1 LEIQNKIDEINKLA
15 PLYVIK
21 GEVVHGK
28 ALGRTVGKPTANLK
42 ADRDADIPPSG
53 VYATIG
59 IIDGKR
65 YKAVTNVGTR
75 PSVDNDNRVTI
86 ETFFLE
92 LNEDLYGKQIILE
105 FLGFIR
111 PTIKFENLAQ
121 VSNQIQKDIEVAY
134 SIF

>member
-1 LEIQNKIDEINKLA
+1 MKVENCNSQTPIYI
-15 PLYVIK
+15 IK
-21 GEVVHGK
+21 GKVVHGK
-28 ALGRTVGKPTANLK
+28 ALGRTVGRPTANLK
-42 ADRDADIPPSG
+42 ADKDAKIPPSG

-92 LNEDLYGKQIILE
+92 LNEDLYGKDITLE

-111 PTIKFENLAQ
+111 PTIKFENLEQ
-121 VSNQIQKDIEVAY
+121 VSVQIQKDIEVAY

>member
-1 LEIQNKIDEINKLA
+1 MTV
-15 PLYVIK
+15 LYTLK
-21 GEVVHGK
+21 GKVVHGK

-42 ADRDADIPPSG
+42 AEEGAVIPPGG

-75 PSVDNDNRVTI
+75 PSVDNDNCVTI
-86 ETFFLE
+86 ETFFLD
-92 LNEDLYGKQIILE
+92 LNEDLYGKDITLE
-105 FLGFIR
+105 FGGFIR
-111 PTIKFENLAQ
+111 PTIKFENLTQ
-121 VSNQIQKDIEVAY
+121 VSEQIQKDIEVAY

>member
-1 LEIQNKIDEINKLA
+1 MTAMFTL
-15 PLYVIK
+15 K

-42 ADRDADIPPSG
+42 VEKDAHIPPSG

-92 LNEDLYGKQIILE
+92 LNEDLYGKEIILE

-111 PTIKFENLAQ
+111 PTQKFENLEQ
-121 VSNQIQKDIEVAY
+121 VSAQIQKDIEVAY

>member
-1 LEIQNKIDEINKLA
+1 MQNNKNRMPIYTLT
-15 PLYVIK
+15 
-21 GEVVHGK
+21 GTVVHGK

-42 ADRDADIPPSG
+42 AEKDSVIPPSG

-65 YKAVTNVGTR
+65 YRAVTNVGTR

-86 ETFFLE
+86 ETFFLD
-92 LNEDLYGKQIILE
+92 LNEDLYEKEITLE
-105 FLGFIR
+105 FRGFIR
-111 PTIKFENLAQ
+111 PTMKFENLEQ
-121 VSNQIQKDIEVAY
+121 VSVQIQKDIEVAY

>member
-1 LEIQNKIDEINKLA
+1 MKIQDKKEQM
-15 PLYVIK
+15 PVCVIK

-28 ALGRTVGKPTANLK
+28 ALGRTVGRPTANLK
-42 ADRDADIPPSG
+42 ADKEAVIPPSG

-92 LNEDLYGKQIILE
+92 LNEDLYGKQITLE

-111 PTIKFENLAQ
+111 PTIKFDNLEQ
-121 VSNQIQKDIEVAY
+121 VSVQIQKDIEVAY

>member
-1 LEIQNKIDEINKLA
+1 MLQNNKT
-15 PLYVIK
+15 PIYIIK
-21 GEVVHGK
+21 GVVVHGK

-42 ADRDADIPPSG
+42 VEKDVVLPPGG
-53 VYATIG
+53 VYATVG

-75 PSVDNDNRVTI
+75 PSVDNETKVTV

-92 LNEDLYGKQIILE
+92 LNEDLYGKEIILE

-111 PTIKFENLAQ
+111 PTRKFENLEQ
-121 VSNQIQKDIEVAY
+121 VSAQIQKDIEVAY

>member
-1 LEIQNKIDEINKLA
+1 MTMTDDNKQ
-15 PLYVIK
+15 PLYMIK

-28 ALGRTVGKPTANLK
+28 ALGRTVGKPTANLRAEK
-42 ADRDADIPPSG
+42 DAVIPPSG

-92 LNEDLYGKQIILE
+92 LNENLYGKEIILE
-105 FLGFIR
+105 FIKFIR
-111 PTIKFENLAQ
+111 PTIKFDNLEQ
-121 VSNQIQKDIEVAY
+121 VSVQIQKDIELAY

>member
-1 LEIQNKIDEINKLA
+1 MKIQDKKKQTTNYI
-15 PLYVIK
+15 IK

-28 ALGRTVGKPTANLK
+28 ALGRTVGKPTANLR
-42 ADRDADIPPSG
+42 AEEGAVIPPSG

-59 IIDGKR
+59 IIDGNR

-75 PSVDNDNRVTI
+75 PSVDNESKVTI

-92 LNEDLYGKQIILE
+92 LNEDLYGKEITLE
-105 FLGFIR
+105 FVGFIR
-111 PTIKFENLAQ
+111 PTIKFENLSQ
-121 VSNQIQKDIEVAY
+121 VSDQIQKDIEVAY

>member
-1 LEIQNKIDEINKLA
+1 MKVERNHNQVPIYI
-15 PLYVIK
+15 VK
-21 GEVVHGK
+21 GTVVHGK

-42 ADRDADIPPSG
+42 AEEGAIIPPSG

-59 IIDGKR
+59 IIDRKR
-65 YKAVTNVGTR
+65 HKAVTNVGTR
-75 PSVDNDNRVTI
+75 PSVDNETRVTI

-92 LNEDLYGKQIILE
+92 LNEDLYGKEITLE
-105 FLGFIR
+105 FVGFIR

>member
-1 LEIQNKIDEINKLA
+1 MAAMYTL
-15 PLYVIK
+15 K
-21 GEVVHGK
+21 GKVVHGK
-28 ALGRTVGKPTANLK
+28 AIGRTVGKPTANLK
-42 ADRDADIPPSG
+42 AEKDALIPPGG

-59 IIDGKR
+59 IIDGKLYR
-65 YKAVTNVGTR
+65 AVTNVGTR

-92 LNEDLYGKQIILE
+92 LNEDLYGKEIILE

-111 PTIKFENLAQ
+111 PTQKFDNLEQ
-121 VSNQIQKDIEVAY
+121 VSAQIQKDIEVAY

>member
-1 LEIQNKIDEINKLA
+1 MKIQDKKEQM
-15 PLYVIK
+15 PVCVIK

-28 ALGRTVGKPTANLK
+28 ALGRTVGRPTANLK
-42 ADRDADIPPSG
+42 ADKEAVIPPSG

-86 ETFFLE
+86 ETFF
-92 LNEDLYGKQIILE
+92 
-105 FLGFIR
+105 
-111 PTIKFENLAQ
+111 
-121 VSNQIQKDIEVAY
+121 IEQN
-134 SIF
+134 

>member
-1 LEIQNKIDEINKLA
+1 MKVYKNNKT
-15 PLYVIK
+15 PLYIIK
-21 GEVVHGK
+21 VEVVHGK

-42 ADRDADIPPSG
+42 AEKDTVVPPSG

-92 LNEDLYGKQIILE
+92 LNEDLYGKEIILE
-105 FLGFIR
+105 FQGFIR
-111 PTIKFENLAQ
+111 PTQKFENLEQ
-121 VSNQIQKDIEVAY
+121 VSEQIQKDIEVAY

>member
-1 LEIQNKIDEINKLA
+1 MSVQDNNQI
-15 PLYVIK
+15 PLYTLK

-42 ADRDADIPPSG
+42 AEKGAVIPPSG

-86 ETFFLE
+86 ETFFLD
-92 LNEDLYGKQIILE
+92 LNEDLYGKEIVLE

-111 PTIKFENLAQ
+111 PTQKFENLEQ
-121 VSNQIQKDIEVAY
+121 VSVQIQKDIEVAY

>member
-1 LEIQNKIDEINKLA
+1 MKVQNNNNQTPI
-15 PLYVIK
+15 YVVK

-42 ADRDADIPPSG
+42 AEKDAVIPPSG
-53 VYATIG
+53 VYASIG

-92 LNEDLYGKQIILE
+92 LNEDLYGKEITLE

-111 PTIKFENLAQ
+111 PTIKFDNLEQ
-121 VSNQIQKDIEVAY
+121 VSEQIQKDIEVAY

>member
-1 LEIQNKIDEINKLA
+1 MEVTNNNHE

-42 ADRDADIPPSG
+42 TEENVVIPPSG

-59 IIDGKR
+59 IIDGKC

-75 PSVDNDNRVTI
+75 PSVDNETHVTI
-86 ETFFLE
+86 ETFFLDF
-92 LNEDLYGKQIILE
+92 NENLYGKEIILE
-105 FLGFIR
+105 FYKFIR
-111 PTIKFENLAQ
+111 PTKKFDNLEQ
-121 VSNQIQKDIEVAY
+121 VSVQIQKDIEVAY

>member
-1 LEIQNKIDEINKLA
+1 MQNNKQI
-15 PLYVIK
+15 PLFIMK
-21 GEVVHGK
+21 GVVVHGK

-42 ADRDADIPPSG
+42 VEKDAVLPPGG

-75 PSVDNDNRVTI
+75 PSVDNETKVTV

-92 LNEDLYGKQIILE
+92 LNEDLYGKEIILE
-105 FLGFIR
+105 FLEFIR
-111 PTIKFENLAQ
+111 PTKKFENLEQ
-121 VSNQIQKDIEVAY
+121 VSDQIQKDIEVAY

>member
-1 LEIQNKIDEINKLA
+1 ME
-15 PLYVIK
+15 PLYILK

-42 ADRDADIPPSG
+42 AEEGAFIPPSG

-75 PSVDNDNRVTI
+75 PSVDNETRVTI

-92 LNEDLYGKQIILE
+92 LNEDLYGKEIILE

-111 PTIKFENLAQ
+111 ETKKFENLEQ
-121 VSNQIQKDIEVAY
+121 VSAQIQKDIELAY

>member
-1 LEIQNKIDEINKLA
+1 MTAMYTL
-15 PLYVIK
+15 K

-42 ADRDADIPPSG
+42 AKKDAHIPPSG

-65 YKAVTNVGTR
+65 YKSVTNVGTR

-86 ETFFLE
+86 ETFFME
-92 LNEDLYGKQIILE
+92 LNEDLYGKEIILE
-105 FLGFIR
+105 FIEFIR
-111 PTIKFENLAQ
+111 DTRKFENLEQ
-121 VSNQIQKDIEVAY
+121 VSVQIQKDIEVAY

>member
-1 LEIQNKIDEINKLA
+1 MAAMYTL
-15 PLYVIK
+15 K
-21 GEVVHGK
+21 GKVVHGK

-42 ADRDADIPPSG
+42 AEKDALIPPGG

-65 YKAVTNVGTR
+65 YRAVTNVGTR

-92 LNEDLYGKQIILE
+92 LNEDLYGKEIILE

-111 PTIKFENLAQ
+111 PTQKFDNLEQ
-121 VSNQIQKDIEVAY
+121 VSAQIQKDIEVAY

>member
-1 LEIQNKIDEINKLA
+1 MVQNNNQP
-15 PLYVIK
+15 PLYIIK

-28 ALGRTVGKPTANLK
+28 ALGRTVGKPTANLR
-42 ADRDADIPPSG
+42 AEDGAVMPPSG

-75 PSVDNDNRVTI
+75 PSVDNDNRVTV

-92 LNEDLYGKQIILE
+92 LNEDLYGKEITLE

-111 PTIKFENLAQ
+111 PTIKFENLEQ
-121 VSNQIQKDIEVAY
+121 VSVQIHKDIEVAY

>member
-1 LEIQNKIDEINKLA
+1 MENCKKSA
-15 PLYVIK
+15 PIYLVR
-21 GEVVHGK
+21 GVVVHGK

-42 ADRDADIPPSG
+42 VEKNAVLPPSG

-75 PSVDNDNRVTI
+75 PSVDNDNRVTV

-92 LNEDLYGKQIILE
+92 LNENLYGKEIVLE

-111 PTIKFENLAQ
+111 HTKKFENLEQ
-121 VSNQIQKDIEVAY
+121 VSAQIQKDIEVAY

>member
-1 LEIQNKIDEINKLA
+1 MKVQNNNNQTPI
-15 PLYVIK
+15 YVVK

-42 ADRDADIPPSG
+42 AEKDAVIPPSG
-53 VYATIG
+53 VYASIG

-92 LNEDLYGKQIILE
+92 LNEDLYGKEITLE

-111 PTIKFENLAQ
+111 PTIKFNNLEQ
-121 VSNQIQKDIEVAY
+121 VSEQIQKDIEVAY

>member
-1 LEIQNKIDEINKLA
+1 
-15 PLYVIK
+15 
-21 GEVVHGK
+21 VHGK

-42 ADRDADIPPSG
+42 VEKDVVLPPGG
-53 VYATIG
+53 VYATVG

-75 PSVDNDNRVTI
+75 PSVDNDQHVTI

-92 LNEDLYGKQIILE
+92 LNQDLYGKKLTLE

-111 PTIKFENLAQ
+111 PTKKFADLSQ
-121 VSNQIQKDIEVAY
+121 VSDQIQKDIEVAY

>member
-1 LEIQNKIDEINKLA
+1 MTMTDNNKQ
-15 PLYVIK
+15 PLYIIK

-42 ADRDADIPPSG
+42 ADKDAVIPPSG
-53 VYATIG
+53 VYATLG

-92 LNEDLYGKQIILE
+92 LNEDLYGKEIVLE

-111 PTIKFENLAQ
+111 PTIKFDNLEQ
-121 VSNQIQKDIEVAY
+121 VSVQIQKDIELAY

>member
-1 LEIQNKIDEINKLA
+1 MKIQDKKKQTPMYI
-15 PLYVIK
+15 IK
-21 GEVVHGK
+21 GKVVHGK
-28 ALGRTVGKPTANLK
+28 ALGRTVGRPTANLK
-42 ADRDADIPPSG
+42 ADKDAKIPPSG

-92 LNEDLYGKQIILE
+92 LNEDLYGKNITLE
-105 FLGFIR
+105 FLEFIR
-111 PTIKFENLAQ
+111 PTIKFENLEQ
-121 VSNQIQKDIEVAY
+121 VSVQIQKDIEVAY

>member
-1 LEIQNKIDEINKLA
+1 MKVQKNKEQKPIYI
-15 PLYVIK
+15 IK

-42 ADRDADIPPSG
+42 AEKDTIIPPGG
-53 VYATIG
+53 VYATVG

-75 PSVDNDNRVTI
+75 PSVDHDNRVTI
-86 ETFFLE
+86 ETFFID
-92 LNEDLYGKQIILE
+92 LNQDLYGKEITLE
-105 FLGFIR
+105 FLEFIR
-111 PTIKFENLAQ
+111 PTKKFDNLEQ
-121 VSNQIQKDIEVAY
+121 VSVQIQKDIEVAY

>member
-1 LEIQNKIDEINKLA
+1 MA
-15 PLYVIK
+15 LYEIK

-42 ADRDADIPPSG
+42 AEEGAYIPPGG

-65 YKAVTNVGTR
+65 YRAVTNVGTR
-75 PSVDNDNRVTI
+75 PSVDNDKCVTI
-86 ETFFLE
+86 ETFFLD
-92 LNEDLYGKQIILE
+92 LNEDLYGKEITLE

-111 PTIKFENLAQ
+111 PTIKFDNLSQ
-121 VSNQIQKDIEVAY
+121 VSEQIQKDIEVAY

>member
-1 LEIQNKIDEINKLA
+1 MRVNNNNNT
-15 PLYVIK
+15 PLYIIR

-28 ALGRTVGKPTANLK
+28 ALGRTVGRPTANLK
-42 ADRDADIPPSG
+42 AEKGAMIPPSG

-59 IIDGKR
+59 IIDGER

-92 LNEDLYGKQIILE
+92 LNDDLYGKEITLE

-111 PTIKFENLAQ
+111 PTIKFDNLEQ
-121 VSNQIQKDIEVAY
+121 VSVQIQKDIEVAY

>member
-1 LEIQNKIDEINKLA
+1 MTVDNKQ
-15 PLYVIK
+15 PLYIIK

-42 ADRDADIPPSG
+42 ADKDAVIPPSG
-53 VYATIG
+53 VYATLG

-92 LNEDLYGKQIILE
+92 LNEDLYGREIILE

-111 PTIKFENLAQ
+111 ETKKFENLEQ
-121 VSNQIQKDIEVAY
+121 VSAQIQKDIELAY

>member
-1 LEIQNKIDEINKLA
+1 MKIQDKKKQTPMYI
-15 PLYVIK
+15 VK

-28 ALGRTVGKPTANLK
+28 ALGRTVGRPTANLK
-42 ADRDADIPPSG
+42 AEKDTKIPPSG

-92 LNEDLYGKQIILE
+92 LNEDLYGKNITLE
-105 FLGFIR
+105 FLEFIR
-111 PTIKFENLAQ
+111 PTIKFENLEQ
-121 VSNQIQKDIEVAY
+121 VSVQIQKDIEVAY

>member
-1 LEIQNKIDEINKLA
+1 ME
-15 PLYVIK
+15 PLYILK

-42 ADRDADIPPSG
+42 PEEGSALPPSG

-59 IIDGKR
+59 IIEGVR
-65 YKAVTNVGTR
+65 HQAVTNVGKR
-75 PSVDNDNRVTI
+75 PSVDDEKEITI
-86 ETFFLE
+86 ETFFLD
-92 LNEDLYGKQIILE
+92 LNENLYGKRIVLE

-111 PTIKFENLAQ
+111 ETKKFENLEQ
-121 VSNQIQKDIEVAY
+121 VSVQIQKDIEVAY

>member
-1 LEIQNKIDEINKLA
+1 MTNYKK
-15 PLYVIK
+15 PLYTLK
-21 GEVVHGK
+21 GTVVHGK

-42 ADRDADIPPSG
+42 ADKDVQIPPSG
-53 VYATIG
+53 VYAAIG
-59 IIDGKR
+59 IIEGKR

-92 LNEDLYGKQIILE
+92 LNEDLYGKEIILE

-111 PTIKFENLAQ
+111 ETKKFENLEQ
-121 VSNQIQKDIEVAY
+121 VSVQIQKDIEVAY

>member
-1 LEIQNKIDEINKLA
+1 MAAMYTL
-15 PLYVIK
+15 K
-21 GEVVHGK
+21 GKVVHGK

-42 ADRDADIPPSG
+42 AEKDALIPPGG

-65 YKAVTNVGTR
+65 YRAVTNVGTR

-92 LNEDLYGKQIILE
+92 LNEDLYGKEIILE

-111 PTIKFENLAQ
+111 PTQKFDNLEQ
-121 VSNQIQKDIEVAY
+121 VSAQIRKDIEVAY